1 MNHELSPA
9 DEVCLQSVIGSL
21 LVSSSLRE
29 ALAAEGPDA
38 FRTHQADLATS
49 ITPGAWQA
57 IRRIAPRTMRDIALE
72 VENERRRRAQP
83 DRASKARSD
92 AA

>member
-1 MNHELSPA
+1 MNHDLSPA

-29 ALAAEGPDA
+29 ALAAEGADA

-57 IRRIAPRTMRDIALE
+57 IRRIAPRTMRDMA
-72 VENERRRRAQP
+72 VEDEHARRRRAQP
-83 DRASKARSD
+83 EQARKRSD